1 MPQNLNKSDFILR
14 PATALDVDR
23 CWQILQQGK
32 AQMFREGK
40 KQWTTT
46 YPSRQSV
53 ESDLE
58 HGAAYVLERRGEV
71 VAYGAVIFDGE
82 PAYAQIEDRWL
93 THGDYVVIHRLAV
106 ADEAKRQGVAREYF
120 NQVMRLAARRS
131 VHSIKVDT
139 NYDNFYMQHLLQ
151 GLGFT
156 YCGDVI
162 YPQGSRLAYEKVF

>member
-1 MPQNLNKSDFILR
+1 MSQTSDFSLR
-14 PATALDVDR
+14 PATVLDADR

-82 PAYAQIEDRWL
+82 PAYAQIEERWL

-106 ADEAKRQGVAREYF
+106 ADEAKRQGVAREFF
-120 NQVMRLAARRS
+120 NQVMHMAAQRG

-139 NYDNFYMQHLLQ
+139 NYDNFYMQHLLRS
-151 GLGFT
+151 LGFT